1 MILGAAVQMTL
12 LSPFSP
18 FFSTKKKFIYSIFFF
33 EIVVSQFRCNDSVP
47 FIRPPI
53 PAIFP
58 SFPLFFLFLAPLTFS
73 FFTYILETLQII
85 QVEKG
90 NRRASE
96 RKKKETK
103 RSEEHTSELQ

>member
-33 EIVVSQFRCNDSVP
+33 EIVVSQFCCNDSVP
-47 FIRPPI
+47 FIRLPF

-58 SFPLFFLFLAPLTFS
+58 SFPLFYLFLAPLTFS
-73 FFTYILETLQII
+73 FFTYILLILETLQII

-103 RSEEHTSELQ
+103 EE